1 MIENKKKIISIALAI
16 MIVIGFMIYMVINN
30 QNDNEINFEELVTNQ
45 NNEENEQAG
54 KDSKNNTQEET
65 KKEIV
70 VHITGEVKKEGVVYL
85 EEGSRVVDAI
95 KKAGGETKEADLSQV
110 NLAYVLQDG
119 QKIYIPNKNEKIS
132 AYTSENMGDNIEQ
145 NNTTTKKEG
154 AKVNINTARV
164 EELDQLPGIGPAI
177 AQRIIDYRNEH
188 GEFKKVEDIQEVK
201 GIGDAKFSEIKDSI
215 TVWFFWKNETF
226 LYLKKSNKCI
236 IVLT

>member
-1 MIENKKKIISIALAI
+1 MIENKKKIISIALVIALI
-16 MIVIGFMIYMVINN
+16 IGFIIYMVINN
-30 QNDNEINFEELVTNQ
+30 QNDNEINFEELVANQ
-45 NNEENEQAG
+45 NNEENEQE
-54 KDSKNNTQEET
+54 SETNENNTQEET

-132 AYTSENMGDNIEQ
+132 AYTSENMGENIEQ

-154 AKVNINTARV
+154 AKVNINTAGV

-188 GEFKKVEDIQEVK
+188 GEFKKVEDVQEVK
-201 GIGDAKFSEIKDSI
+201 GIGDAKYSEIKDSI
-215 TVWFFWKNETF
+215 TVWFFWKWKDF
-226 LYLKKSNKCI
+226 I
-236 IVLT
+236 R

>member
-1 MIENKKKIISIALAI
+1 MIENKKKIISIALVIALI
-16 MIVIGFMIYMVINN
+16 IGFIIYMVINN
-30 QNDNEINFEELVTNQ
+30 QNDNEINFEELVANQ
-45 NNEENEQAG
+45 NNEENEQE
-54 KDSKNNTQEET
+54 SETNENNTQEET

-95 KKAGGETKEADLSQV
+95 KKAGGETKESDLSQV

-132 AYTSENMGDNIEQ
+132 AYTSENMGENIEQ

-154 AKVNINTARV
+154 AKVNINTAGV

-201 GIGDAKFSEIKDSI
+201 GIGDAKYSEIKDSI
-215 TVWFFWKNETF
+215 TVWFFWKIETF
-226 LYLKKSNKCI
+226 IKGRSTERPSL
-236 IVLT
+236 

>member
-16 MIVIGFMIYMVINN
+16 MIVIGFIIYMVINN

-45 NNEENEQAG
+45 NNEENEQE
-54 KDSKNNTQEET
+54 SETNENNTQEET

-154 AKVNINTARV
+154 AKVNINTAGV

-215 TVWFFWKNETF
+215 TVWFFVYERI
-226 LYLKKSNKCI
+226 L
-236 IVLT
+236 

>member
-1 MIENKKKIISIALAI
+1 MIENKKKIISIALVIALI
-16 MIVIGFMIYMVINN
+16 IGFIIYMVINN
-30 QNDNEINFEELVTNQ
+30 QNDNEINFEELVANQ
-45 NNEENEQAG
+45 NNEENEQE
-54 KDSKNNTQEET
+54 SETNENNTQEET

-132 AYTSENMGDNIEQ
+132 AYTSENMGENIEQ

-154 AKVNINTARV
+154 AKVNINTAGV

-201 GIGDAKFSEIKDSI
+201 GIGDAKYSEIKDSI
-215 TVWFFWKNETF
+215 TVWFFWKWKDF
-226 LYLKKSNKCI
+226 I
-236 IVLT
+236 R

>member
-16 MIVIGFMIYMVINN
+16 MIVIGFIIYMVINN

-54 KDSKNNTQEET
+54 KDSENNTQEET

-154 AKVNINTARV
+154 AKVNINTAGV

-188 GEFKKVEDIQEVK
+188 GEFKKVEDVQEVK
-201 GIGDAKFSEIKDSI
+201 GIGDAKYSEIKDSI
-215 TVWFFWKNETF
+215 TV
-226 LYLKKSNKCI
+226 
-236 IVLT
+236 

>member
-1 MIENKKKIISIALAI
+1 MIENKKKIISIALVIALI
-16 MIVIGFMIYMVINN
+16 IGFIIYMVINN

-54 KDSKNNTQEET
+54 KDSENNTQEET

-110 NLAYVLQDG
+110 NLAYVLQDV

-154 AKVNINTARV
+154 AKVNINTAGV

-215 TVWFFWKNETF
+215 TVWFFENERI
-226 LYLKKSNKCI
+226 L
-236 IVLT
+236 

>member
-1 MIENKKKIISIALAI
+1 MIENKKKIISIALVIALI
-16 MIVIGFMIYMVINN
+16 IGFIIYMVINN
-30 QNDNEINFEELVTNQ
+30 QNDNEINFEELVANQ
-45 NNEENEQAG
+45 NNEENEQE
-54 KDSKNNTQEET
+54 SETNENNTQEET

-132 AYTSENMGDNIEQ
+132 AYTSENMGENIEQ

-154 AKVNINTARV
+154 AKVNINTAGV

-188 GEFKKVEDIQEVK
+188 GEFKKVEDVQEVK
-201 GIGDAKFSEIKDSI
+201 GIGDAKYSEIKDSI
-215 TVWFFWKNETF
+215 TV
-226 LYLKKSNKCI
+226 
-236 IVLT
+236 

>member
-1 MIENKKKIISIALAI
+1 MIENKKKIISIALVIALI
-16 MIVIGFMIYMVINN
+16 IGFIIYMVINN
-30 QNDNEINFEELVTNQ
+30 QNDNEINFEELVANQ
-45 NNEENEQAG
+45 NNEENEQE
-54 KDSKNNTQEET
+54 SETNENNTQEET

-132 AYTSENMGDNIEQ
+132 AYTSENMGENIEQ

-154 AKVNINTARV
+154 AKVNINTAGV

-201 GIGDAKFSEIKDSI
+201 GIGDAKFREIKDSI
-215 TVWFFWKNETF
+215 TV
-226 LYLKKSNKCI
+226 
-236 IVLT
+236 

>member
-1 MIENKKKIISIALAI
+1 MIENKKKIISIALVIALI
-16 MIVIGFMIYMVINN
+16 IGFIIYMVINN

-54 KDSKNNTQEET
+54 KDSENNTQEET

-154 AKVNINTARV
+154 AKVNINTAGV

-201 GIGDAKFSEIKDSI
+201 GIGDAKFREIKDSI
-215 TVWFFWKNETF
+215 TV
-226 LYLKKSNKCI
+226 
-236 IVLT
+236 

>member
-1 MIENKKKIISIALAI
+1 MIENKKKIISIALVIALI
-16 MIVIGFMIYMVINN
+16 IGFIIYMGINN
-30 QNDNEINFEELVTNQ
+30 QNDNEINFEELVANQ

-54 KDSKNNTQEET
+54 KDSENNTQEET

-154 AKVNINTARV
+154 AKVNINTAGV

-215 TVWFFWKNETF
+215 TVWFFENERI
-226 LYLKKSNKCI
+226 L
-236 IVLT
+236 

>member
-1 MIENKKKIISIALAI
+1 MIENKKKIISIALVIALI
-16 MIVIGFMIYMVINN
+16 IGFIIYMVINN
-30 QNDNEINFEELVTNQ
+30 QNDNEINFEELVANQ

-54 KDSKNNTQEET
+54 KDSENNTQEET

-154 AKVNINTARV
+154 AKVNINTAGV

-215 TVWFFWKNETF
+215 TVWFFENERI
-226 LYLKKSNKCI
+226 L
-236 IVLT
+236 

>member
-16 MIVIGFMIYMVINN
+16 MIVIGFIIYMVINN
-30 QNDNEINFEELVTNQ
+30 QNDNEINFEELVANQ
-45 NNEENEQAG
+45 NNEENEQE
-54 KDSKNNTQEET
+54 SETNENNTQEET

-154 AKVNINTARV
+154 AKVNINTAGV

-188 GEFKKVEDIQEVK
+188 GEFKKIEDIQEVK

-215 TVWFFWKNETF
+215 TV
-226 LYLKKSNKCI
+226 
-236 IVLT
+236 

>member
-1 MIENKKKIISIALAI
+1 MIENKKKIISIALVIALI
-16 MIVIGFMIYMVINN
+16 IGFIIYMVINN
-30 QNDNEINFEELVTNQ
+30 QNDNEINFEELVANQ
-45 NNEENEQAG
+45 NNEENEQE
-54 KDSKNNTQEET
+54 SETNENNTQEET

-132 AYTSENMGDNIEQ
+132 AYTSENMGENIEQ
-145 NNTTTKKEG
+145 NNTTTKKKG
-154 AKVNINTARV
+154 AKVNINTAGV

-177 AQRIIDYRNEH
+177 AQRIIDYRKEH
-188 GEFKKVEDIQEVK
+188 GEFKKVEDVQEVK

-215 TVWFFWKNETF
+215 TVWFFWKWKDF
-226 LYLKKSNKCI
+226 I
-236 IVLT
+236 R

>member
-1 MIENKKKIISIALAI
+1 MIENKKKIISIALVIALI
-16 MIVIGFMIYMVINN
+16 IGFIIYMVINN

-54 KDSKNNTQEET
+54 KDSENNTQEET

-154 AKVNINTARV
+154 AKVNINTAGV

-215 TVWFFWKNETF
+215 TV
-226 LYLKKSNKCI
+226 
-236 IVLT
+236 

>member
-1 MIENKKKIISIALAI
+1 MIENKKKIISIALVIALI
-16 MIVIGFMIYMVINN
+16 IGFIIYMVINN
-30 QNDNEINFEELVTNQ
+30 QNDNKINFEELIANQ
-45 NNEENEQAG
+45 NNEGNEQV
-54 KDSKNNTQEET
+54 SETNENNTQEET

-70 VHITGEVKKEGVVYL
+70 VHVTGEVKKEGVVYL

-95 KKAGGETKEADLSQV
+95 KRAGGETKEADLSQV

-132 AYTSENMGDNIEQ
+132 AYTSENMGENIEQ

-154 AKVNINTARV
+154 AKVNINTAGV

-188 GEFKKVEDIQEVK
+188 GEFKKVEDVQEVK
-201 GIGDAKFSEIKDSI
+201 GIGDAKYSEIKDSI
-215 TVWFFWKNETF
+215 TVWFFWKWKDF
-226 LYLKKSNKCI
+226 I
-236 IVLT
+236 R

>member
-1 MIENKKKIISIALAI
+1 MIENKKKIISIALVIALI
-16 MIVIGFMIYMVINN
+16 IGFIIYMVINN
-30 QNDNEINFEELVTNQ
+30 QNDNEINFEELVANQ
-45 NNEENEQAG
+45 NNEENEQE
-54 KDSKNNTQEET
+54 SETNENNTQEET

-132 AYTSENMGDNIEQ
+132 AYTSENMGENIEQ

-154 AKVNINTARV
+154 AKVNINTAGV

-201 GIGDAKFSEIKDSI
+201 GIGDAKYSEIKDSI
-215 TVWFFWKNETF
+215 TV
-226 LYLKKSNKCI
+226 
-236 IVLT
+236 

>member
-1 MIENKKKIISIALAI
+1 MIENKKKIISIALVIALI
-16 MIVIGFMIYMVINN
+16 IGFIIYMVINN

-54 KDSKNNTQEET
+54 KDSENNTQEET

-154 AKVNINTARV
+154 AKVNINTAGV

-188 GEFKKVEDIQEVK
+188 GEFKKVEDVQEVK
-201 GIGDAKFSEIKDSI
+201 GIGDAKYSEIKDSI
-215 TVWFFWKNETF
+215 TVWFFENERI
-226 LYLKKSNKCI
+226 L
-236 IVLT
+236 

>member
-1 MIENKKKIISIALAI
+1 MIENKKKIISIALVIALI
-16 MIVIGFMIYMVINN
+16 IGFIIYMVINN
-30 QNDNEINFEELVTNQ
+30 QNDNEINFEELVANQ
-45 NNEENEQAG
+45 NNEENEQE
-54 KDSKNNTQEET
+54 SETNENNTQEET

-132 AYTSENMGDNIEQ
+132 AYTSENMGENIEQ
-145 NNTTTKKEG
+145 NNTTTKKKG
-154 AKVNINTARV
+154 AKVNINTAGV

-177 AQRIIDYRNEH
+177 AQRIIDYRKEH
-188 GEFKKVEDIQEVK
+188 GEFKKVEDVQEVK

-215 TVWFFWKNETF
+215 TV
-226 LYLKKSNKCI
+226 
-236 IVLT
+236 

>member
-1 MIENKKKIISIALAI
+1 MIENKKKIISIALVIALI
-16 MIVIGFMIYMVINN
+16 IGFIIYMVINN

-54 KDSKNNTQEET
+54 KDSENNTQEET

-132 AYTSENMGDNIEQ
+132 AYTSENMGENIEQ
-145 NNTTTKKEG
+145 NNTTTKKKG
-154 AKVNINTARV
+154 AKVNINTAGV

-215 TVWFFWKNETF
+215 TVWFFENERI
-226 LYLKKSNKCI
+226 L
-236 IVLT
+236 

>member
-16 MIVIGFMIYMVINN
+16 MIVIGFIIYMVINN
-30 QNDNEINFEELVTNQ
+30 QNDNEINFEELVANQ
-45 NNEENEQAG
+45 NNEENEQE
-54 KDSKNNTQEET
+54 SETNENNTQEET

-154 AKVNINTARV
+154 AKVNINTAGV

-215 TVWFFWKNETF
+215 TVWFFENERI
-226 LYLKKSNKCI
+226 L
-236 IVLT
+236 

>member
-1 MIENKKKIISIALAI
+1 MIENKKKIISIALVIALI
-16 MIVIGFMIYMVINN
+16 IGFIIYMVINN
-30 QNDNEINFEELVTNQ
+30 QNDNEINFEELVANQ
-45 NNEENEQAG
+45 NNEENEQE
-54 KDSKNNTQEET
+54 SETNENNTQEET

-95 KKAGGETKEADLSQV
+95 KKAGGEPKEADLSQV

-132 AYTSENMGDNIEQ
+132 AYTSENMGENIEQ

-154 AKVNINTARV
+154 AKVNINTAGV

-188 GEFKKVEDIQEVK
+188 GEFKKLEYVQELK
-201 GIGDAKFSEIKDSI
+201 GIGDAKYSEIKDSI
-215 TVWFFWKNETF
+215 TVWFFWKWKDF
-226 LYLKKSNKCI
+226 I
-236 IVLT
+236 R

>member
-1 MIENKKKIISIALAI
+1 MIENKKKIISIALVIALI
-16 MIVIGFMIYMVINN
+16 IGFIIYMVINN

-54 KDSKNNTQEET
+54 KDSENNTQEET

-154 AKVNINTARV
+154 AKVNINTAGV

-215 TVWFFWKNETF
+215 TVWFFENERI
-226 LYLKKSNKCI
+226 L
-236 IVLT
+236 

>member
-1 MIENKKKIISIALAI
+1 MIENKKKIISIALVIALI
-16 MIVIGFMIYMVINN
+16 IGFIIYMVINN

-54 KDSKNNTQEET
+54 KDSENNTQEET

-132 AYTSENMGDNIEQ
+132 AYTSENMGENIEQ
-145 NNTTTKKEG
+145 NNTTTKKKG
-154 AKVNINTARV
+154 AKVNINTAGV

-215 TVWFFWKNETF
+215 TV
-226 LYLKKSNKCI
+226 
-236 IVLT
+236 

>member
-1 MIENKKKIISIALAI
+1 MIENKKKIISIALVIALI
-16 MIVIGFMIYMVINN
+16 IGFIIYMVINN
-30 QNDNEINFEELVTNQ
+30 QNDNEINFEELVANQ
-45 NNEENEQAG
+45 NNEENEQE
-54 KDSKNNTQEET
+54 SETNENNTQEET

-132 AYTSENMGDNIEQ
+132 AYTSENMGENIEQ

-154 AKVNINTARV
+154 AKVNINTAGV

-201 GIGDAKFSEIKDSI
+201 GIGDAKFREIKDSI
-215 TVWFFWKNETF
+215 TVWFFWKWKDF
-226 LYLKKSNKCI
+226 I
-236 IVLT
+236 R

>member
-1 MIENKKKIISIALAI
+1 M
-16 MIVIGFMIYMVINN
+16 
-30 QNDNEINFEELVTNQ
+30 
-45 NNEENEQAG
+45 
-54 KDSKNNTQEET
+54 
-65 KKEIV
+65 
-70 VHITGEVKKEGVVYL
+70 HIKWEVKKEGVVYL

-154 AKVNINTARV
+154 AKVNINTAGV

-177 AQRIIDYRNEH
+177 AQRIID
-188 GEFKKVEDIQEVK
+188 
-201 GIGDAKFSEIKDSI
+201 
-215 TVWFFWKNETF
+215 
-226 LYLKKSNKCI
+226 
-236 IVLT
+236 

>member
-1 MIENKKKIISIALAI
+1 MIENKKKIISIALVIALI
-16 MIVIGFMIYMVINN
+16 MGFIIYMVINN
-30 QNDNEINFEELVTNQ
+30 QNDNEINFEELVANQ

-54 KDSKNNTQEET
+54 KDSENNIQEET

-132 AYTSENMGDNIEQ
+132 VNSL
-145 NNTTTKKEG
+145 
-154 AKVNINTARV
+154 AKI
-164 EELDQLPGIGPAI
+164 
-177 AQRIIDYRNEH
+177 RNLYY
-188 GEFKKVEDIQEVK
+188 
-201 GIGDAKFSEIKDSI
+201 SI
-215 TVWFFWKNETF
+215 
-226 LYLKKSNKCI
+226 YSQG
-236 IVLT
+236 

>member
-16 MIVIGFMIYMVINN
+16 MIVIGFIIYMVINN
-30 QNDNEINFEELVTNQ
+30 QNDNEINFEELVANQ
-45 NNEENEQAG
+45 NNEENEQE
-54 KDSKNNTQEET
+54 SETNENNTQEET

-154 AKVNINTARV
+154 AKVNINTAGV

-215 TVWFFWKNETF
+215 TV
-226 LYLKKSNKCI
+226 
-236 IVLT
+236 